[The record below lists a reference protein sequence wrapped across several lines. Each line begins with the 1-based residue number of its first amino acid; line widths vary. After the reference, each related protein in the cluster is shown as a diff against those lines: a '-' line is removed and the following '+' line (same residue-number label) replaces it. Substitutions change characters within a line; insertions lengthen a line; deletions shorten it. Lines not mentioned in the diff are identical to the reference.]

1 MADTEAAATKATNLR
16 ELGILIA
23 LGAVQF
29 TSILDFILIMPLG
42 PQLDRKLGVNPEQ
55 FSLIV
60 SSYTIAAGIAGF
72 VASSLVDR
80 FSRKTAFLGLYIG
93 FLVGTLFCGL
103 ATSYYQLVA
112 ARVVTGM
119 FGGVLGG
126 LAMAIVGDVFP
137 DERRGRATGFLM
149 SAFSMASIFGVP
161 FGLFLGNHF
170 DWHAPFLMLAALGLP
185 ILFLGMWCLPELK
198 GHLNKSQVDQWQKM
212 KETYTHPNHIRAFLL
227 IVSMMLGTFMVVPFI
242 APYLV
247 SNAGLTE
254 GELPWVYFGGG
265 VCSFVSSF
273 FIGKWADK
281 YGKLKVYRIVAP
293 FSAMMMMILTTL
305 PDVTMIVVVKAVT
318 IKVGLLLAVA
328 AVSMMMVSNSG
339 RMIAAMAM
347 INGSV
352 ENRLR
357 GGFMSAYSSI
367 QHISSGVGAYLAGKI
382 VAESADGK
390 LLNYGWVGV
399 CGVSATLLSLWLA
412 GRLRPAKQAP
422 KPVAEPMED
431 LLENVTAA
439 EAF

>member
-1 MADTEAAATKATNLR
+1 MSDSEAAATKATNLR

-42 PQLDRKLGVNPEQ
+42 PQLKLTLGVNPEQ

-60 SSYTIAAGIAGF
+60 SSYTLAAGIAGF

-80 FSRKTAFLGLYIG
+80 FSRKTAFLGLYVG

-103 ATSYYQLVA
+103 ATTYPQLVA
-112 ARVVTGM
+112 ARVLTGM
-119 FGGVLGG
+119 FGGILGG

-161 FGLFLGNHF
+161 FGLFLGNQF
-170 DWHAPFLMLAALGLP
+170 DWHAPFLMLAGLGLP

-198 GHLNKSQVDQWQKM
+198 GHLNKLPVDQWAKM

-227 IVSMMLGTFMVVPFI
+227 IISMMLGTFMVVPFI

-254 GELPWVYFGGG
+254 KELPWVYFGGG
-265 VCSFVSSF
+265 ICSFVSSF
-273 FIGKWADK
+273 YIGKWADK

-293 FSAMMMMILTTL
+293 FSALMMIILTTL
-305 PDVTMIVVVKAVT
+305 P
-318 IKVGLLLAVA
+318 KVGVILAVV
-328 AVSMMMVSNSG
+328 AVSAMMVSNSG

>member
-1 MADTEAAATKATNLR
+1 MGDSQASAARAASLR
-16 ELGILIA
+16 ELGILVS

-29 TSILDFILIMPLG
+29 TSILDFILIMPLE
-42 PQLDRKLGVNPEQ
+42 PQLERKLGVTPEQ
-55 FSLIV
+55 FGLIV
-60 SSYTIAAGIAGF
+60 SSYTIAAGITGF

-80 FSRKTAFLGLYIG
+80 FSRKTAFLALYIG
-93 FLVGTLFCGL
+93 FLVGTLFCGV
-103 ATSYYQLVA
+103 ANTYPQLLA
-112 ARVVTGM
+112 ARIVTGM

-161 FGLFLGNHF
+161 FGLFLGNLY

-185 ILFLGMWCLPELK
+185 ILFLSMWCLPTLK
-198 GHLNKSQVDQWQKM
+198 GHLNKSDVNQWAKM

-227 IVSMMLGTFMVVPFI
+227 IISMMLGTFMVVPFI

-247 SNAGLTE
+247 SNAGIAE
-254 GELPWVYFGGG
+254 KDLPWVYFGGG
-265 VCSFVSSF
+265 LCSFFSSF
-273 FIGKWADK
+273 LIGKWADK

-293 FSAMMMMILTTL
+293 FSALMMIILTTL
-305 PDVTMIVVVKAVT
+305 PKL
-318 IKVGLLLAVA
+318 GLLVAVA

-367 QHISSGVGAYLAGKI
+367 QHISSGVGAYIAGLI
-382 VAESADGK
+382 VTKSSSGEMQH
-390 LLNYGWVGV
+390 YGWVGLA
-399 CGVSATLLSLWLA
+399 GVTSTLLSLWLA
-412 GRLRPAKQAP
+412 GRLRPAQQAP

-431 LLENVTAA
+431 LLENVAAA

>member
-1 MADTEAAATKATNLR
+1 MGKSVSSAGQVSSGR
-16 ELGILIA
+16 ELAILLS

-42 PQLDRKLGVNPEQ
+42 PQLERKLGVTPTQ
-55 FSLIV
+55 FGLIV
-60 SSYTIAAGIAGF
+60 SSYTISAGIAGF

-93 FLVGTLFCGL
+93 FLFGTLLCGL
-103 ATSYYQLVA
+103 APTYPLLLG
-112 ARVVTGM
+112 ARVVTGA
-119 FGGVLGG
+119 FGGILGG

-149 SAFSMASIFGVP
+149 SAFSMASVFGVP
-161 FGLFLGNHF
+161 FGLFLGGRY

-185 ILFLGMWCLPELK
+185 ILFLGAWCLPTLR
-198 GHLNKSQVDQWQKM
+198 GHLNKTQVDQWDKL

-227 IVSMMLGTFMVVPFI
+227 IISMMLGTFMVVPFI

-247 SNAGLTE
+247 SNAGISE
-254 GELPWVYFGGG
+254 DQLPWVYFGGG
-265 VCSFVSSF
+265 VCSFFSSF
-273 FIGKWADK
+273 LIGKWADK
-281 YGKLKVYRIVAP
+281 YGKLKVYRIIAP
-293 FSAMMMMILTTL
+293 FSALMMMILTTL
-305 PDVTMIVVVKAVT
+305 P
-318 IKVGLLLAVA
+318 KVGLLLAVA

-367 QHISSGVGAYLAGKI
+367 QHISSGIGAYVAGLI
-382 VAESADGK
+382 VTKEPGQPMQH
-390 LLNYGWVGV
+390 YGWVGLA
-399 CGVSATLLSLWLA
+399 GVVSTLLSLWLA
-412 GRLRPAKQAP
+412 GRLRPAA
-422 KPVAEPMED
+422 KPPVPIAEPMED
-431 LLENVTAA
+431 MLENVMAA

>member
-1 MADTEAAATKATNLR
+1 MVDSEGSAAKTAGLR
-16 ELGILIA
+16 EMGILIS

-42 PQLDRKLGVNPEQ
+42 PQLDRKLGVSPAQ
-55 FSLIV
+55 FGLIV

-80 FSRKTAFLGLYIG
+80 YSRKTAFLGLYVG
-93 FLVGTLFCGL
+93 FLLGTLLCGL
-103 ATSYYQLVA
+103 APTYPLLLA
-112 ARVVTGM
+112 ARVVTGA
-119 FGGVLGG
+119 FGGILGG

-161 FGLFLGNHF
+161 FGLFLSNRND

-185 ILFLGMWCLPELK
+185 ILFLGMWCLPPLR
-198 GHLNKSQVDQWQKM
+198 GHLDKAHVNQWEKM

-227 IVSMMLGTFMVVPFI
+227 IISMMLGTFMVVPFI

-254 GELPWVYFGGG
+254 QQLPWVYFGGG
-265 VCSFVSSF
+265 ICSFISSF
-273 FIGKWADK
+273 LIGKWADK
-281 YGKLKVYRIVAP
+281 YGKLRVYRIVAP
-293 FSAMMMMILTTL
+293 FSALMMMILTTL
-305 PDVTMIVVVKAVT
+305 P
-318 IKVGLLLAVA
+318 KVGLLLAVA

-367 QHISSGVGAYLAGKI
+367 QHISSGVGAYLAGLI
-382 VAESADGK
+382 VTRSANGELK
-390 LLNYGWVGV
+390 HYGWVGV
-399 CGVSATLLSLWLA
+399 AGVTSTLLSLWLA
-412 GRLRPAKQAP
+412 GRLRQAKP
-422 KPVAEPMED
+422 SPRPVAEPMED